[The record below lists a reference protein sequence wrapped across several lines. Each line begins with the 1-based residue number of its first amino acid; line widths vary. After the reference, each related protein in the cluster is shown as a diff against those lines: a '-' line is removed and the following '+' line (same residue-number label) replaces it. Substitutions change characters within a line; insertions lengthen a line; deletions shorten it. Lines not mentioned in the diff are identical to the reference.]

1 VTYSPQP
8 LLDLRGYLQPIT
20 GLDPVSLGIQHFTP
34 QGGGYHEGWDL
45 LAAGYGRDDYSV
57 SESPR
62 DAHPSNAASAIDIGD
77 FGRLRVMSLWL
88 VAQCEAGAP
97 DTADIREIIY
107 TPDGRNV
114 ARWDRLSVRDSGDD
128 SHLSHTHISYFRDSE
143 GRDKTALF
151 RRYFEGDDMPWTPDE
166 AKQIQRID
174 ERLGTIIGDLD
185 RAPSLGDVNYVK
197 KRLVD
202 LAAAKPTVAMTDA
215 DRQAVASQA
224 AAIVGAQIAALD
236 NKLDEVIRRLT
247 AEGHAL
253 DNT

>member
-34 QGGGYHEGWDL
+34 DGGGYHEGWDL
-45 LAAGYGRDDYSV
+45 LAAGYGHNDYSV

-77 FGRLRVMSLWL
+77 FGRLRVLSLWL

-107 TPDGRNV
+107 SPDGRNV
-114 ARWDRLSVRDSGDD
+114 ARWDRQGVRSSGDD
-128 SHLSHTHISYFRDSE
+128 SHLSHTHVSYFRDSE

-151 RRYFEGDDMPWTPDE
+151 RRHFEGDDDMAWTPDE

-185 RAPSLGDVNYVK
+185 RAPSLGDVNNVK
-197 KRLVD
+197 KRLID

-215 DRQAVASQA
+215 DRQAIASQA
-224 AAIVGAQIAALD
+224 AATVGAQITALND
-236 NKLDEVIRRLT
+236 KLDRVLARL
-247 AEGHAL
+247 AAAGHAL
-253 DNT
+253 DT